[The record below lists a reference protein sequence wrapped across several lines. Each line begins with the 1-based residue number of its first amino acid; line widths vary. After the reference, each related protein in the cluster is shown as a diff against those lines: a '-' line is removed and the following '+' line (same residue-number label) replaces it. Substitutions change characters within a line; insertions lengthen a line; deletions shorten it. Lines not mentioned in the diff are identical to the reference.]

1 VHAGQLEHELA
12 ESRVQVDQLLMAL
25 EAERAERAAESMQ
38 ALLAAQ
44 QAEHLEARLRAEL
57 VAAESS
63 HAGID
68 VEAAS
73 PGHSSVEGACGM
85 GLAADLQAELA
96 ARSCELAAARV
107 REESLRSE
115 LQQALSLNAQ
125 HAVGERVATS
135 AQLSGHRRPE
145 QRADTEVSSAP
156 EQERQATGALRD
168 AAVQHEDVTGVD
180 DADTV
185 TPKQFSEVEEEV
197 ASELAEELAAV
208 KQLATYRE
216 QVAQMEQLTVQLE
229 AQLEVQRLTAML
241 TGERQHHLENL
252 QVALECGARAE
263 KLRAELA
270 SRLEEHGASSRA
282 AEVLSSQ
289 QFDLQLQLV
298 QSRDAQIELLASQLA
313 ERRSAD
319 GAPVAGLSAAG
330 TQIDREISR
339 DEQERSHGDVN
350 PEQVSHV
357 ELANSDEEGER
368 RESLSGALECPLTL
382 PLPRQIQS
390 PSVEVVADGR
400 RILRWMSLHA
410 VFHALF
416 LIVWVCSRSSSL
428 SDECVLMNSF

>member
-1 VHAGQLEHELA
+1 MG
-12 ESRVQVDQLLMAL
+12 
-25 EAERAERAAESMQ
+25 
-38 ALLAAQ
+38 
-44 QAEHLEARLRAEL
+44 
-57 VAAESS
+57 
-63 HAGID
+63 
-68 VEAAS
+68 
-73 PGHSSVEGACGM
+73 EGACGM

-96 ARSCELAAARV
+96 ASSCELAAARV

-185 TPKQFSEVEEEV
+185 TPKQFSEEEV

-252 QVALECGARAE
+252 QVALECGARAK

-270 SRLEEHGASSRA
+270 SRLEEHGAS
-282 AEVLSSQ
+282 
-289 QFDLQLQLV
+289 
-298 QSRDAQIELLASQLA
+298 
-313 ERRSAD
+313 
-319 GAPVAGLSAAG
+319 
-330 TQIDREISR
+330 
-339 DEQERSHGDVN
+339 
-350 PEQVSHV
+350 
-357 ELANSDEEGER
+357 
-368 RESLSGALECPLTL
+368 
-382 PLPRQIQS
+382 
-390 PSVEVVADGR
+390 
-400 RILRWMSLHA
+400 
-410 VFHALF
+410 
-416 LIVWVCSRSSSL
+416 
-428 SDECVLMNSF
+428 